1 MTFTFAADL
10 STDLAIVRFHIGD
23 TSEDGA
29 YLADETIN
37 ALLTS
42 EGSVGGAV
50 VASIRYILT
59 QLSVPNFKKDWLS
72 VDYEKARTGYEAM
85 LKQKASEFG
94 ISLGGSF
101 ETVTRPMYRA
111 DSYQYTSAERAETT
125 SDNTTIFDGT
135 P

>member
-1 MTFTFAADL
+1 MTFTYDITL
-10 STDLAIVRFHIGD
+10 STDLSQVRFNIGD
-23 TSEDGA
+23 TNEKGA

-59 QLSVPNFKKDWLS
+59 QLSTPNFKQDWLS
-72 VDYEKARTGYEAM
+72 VDYEKARQGYEKM
-85 LKQKASEFG
+85 LKDKSQEFG
-94 ISLGGSF
+94 ISLGASVSS
-101 ETVTRPMYRA
+101 TIAQPYRS
-111 DSYQYTSAERAETT
+111 DSYQYTSVDREETT
-125 SDNTTIFDGT
+125 RDNTSIYDGS